1 MEGLG
6 CLLELLFE
14 PLLWFVV
21 WVILLPVTLVLATPG
36 VLFLAF
42 FGQGDYLTNVSQGYG
57 RVVKFWERLGQF
69 A

>member
-21 WVILLPVTLVLATPG
+21 WVILLPVTLVLGTPG

-42 FGQGDYLTNVSQGYG
+42 FGQSDYLTNVSEGYR
-57 RVVKFWERLGQF
+57 RVVAFWERLGQF